1 MNLDQILPHIFVGSC
16 PETPA
21 DIDYLPAAFGIT
33 AVLNLQTQEDF
44 ADREIRWEE
53 MEAAYRRLSVEL
65 RRIPVLDYNPA
76 ELRRRLPDCA
86 HTLDDLL
93 RAGHTVYV
101 HCNAGMNRSPCAGV
115 AYLHWNKGM
124 GLDEAVT
131 HVTNRRYCDPYV
143 DAIRLATED
152 WARRRR

>member
-1 MNLDQILPHIFVGSC
+1 MNLDQILAHVFVGSC

-21 DIDYLPAAFGIT
+21 DIDYLTADFGIT

-65 RRIPVLDYNPA
+65 RRVPVLDYNPA
-76 ELRRRLPDCA
+76 ELRRELPDCVRA
-86 HTLDDLL
+86 LDDLL

-101 HCNAGMNRSPCAGV
+101 HCNAGMNRSPSAVV
-115 AYLHWNKGM
+115 AYLHWTEGM
-124 GLDEAVT
+124 GLDEAVAC
-131 HVTNRRYCDPYV
+131 VTKRRCCDPYV

-152 WARRRR
+152 RMRR